1 MAGKT
6 TLLTRIL
13 IAASACVFVSFA
25 VFAVYLDNLQRSATT
40 VSVERGI
47 NAAGQQA
54 SQSIANWLHGRIT
67 MIDVLARQIAFTS
80 DDTEIK
86 EFVKNEALASEFI
99 LSFFGV
105 ESNGAFVTSPER
117 PVKPGYDPRKRPWY
131 QDAVSSNVPFLTEPY
146 ADSNTGELVVS
157 AVSAVRTKGE
167 LRGVM
172 GGDFSLKA
180 LSGMIASLDI
190 GSQGYAFLVNS
201 DGKILI
207 HPDAGMVTKSLADL
221 FPENTPAIGSG
232 MSETVRDGQAQLVS
246 FIPVTGLASAK
257 WYLGFAVD
265 AKAAYLPVEEFRA
278 AAVVATILSIIIV
291 VIGLAFALK
300 RIVIRPV
307 TEMTS
312 SMERLAAGDL
322 NVSIPGRDR
331 TDQIGSMAAAVGVF
345 LENAQERVRLEQEA
359 DANRSLSEKE
369 RIAREEQKAKEA
381 ADTQFAVDNLADALS
396 RLSEGDVSY
405 RISQPFA
412 QHLDMV
418 RENFNAS
425 AEKLQSALSRVANNA
440 RGIDAGAN
448 EIRSAADD
456 LAKRTEQQAASVEE
470 TAAALE
476 EITTTVKDST
486 RRAQE
491 AGELVSRARTGAE
504 QSGNVVRKAVVAMEQ
519 IEKSSSEI
527 SNIISVIDEIAFQ
540 TNLLALNAGVEAAR
554 AGEAGK
560 GFAVVA
566 QEVRELAQRSAS
578 AAKDIKALINT
589 SNTQV
594 QEGVE
599 LVGET
604 GRALETIVAEVQ
616 EINRHVMAIV
626 ESAQEQSSGLQQI
639 NTAVNQMD
647 QDTQK
652 NAAMVEEST
661 AASHGLAREAA
672 SLNQLLSQF
681 KLAGGYEAPVRAVT
695 PTERSAPS
703 PARALGRKVASAFN
717 GNAAVK
723 QDWEEF

>member
-1 MAGKT
+1 MSFLENAKIRTKILSLIVPVAVVGLAGVGFVSSNYKNADNNYSDF
-6 TLLTRIL
+6 ISQDA
-13 IAASACVFVSFA
+13 IAASELFRANTSLVA
-25 VFAVYLDNLQRSATT
+25 IGYDTT
-40 VSVERGI
+40 VGLMMTEQSVKP
-47 NAAGQQA
+47 
-54 SQSIANWLHGRIT
+54 
-67 MIDVLARQIAFTS
+67 
-80 DDTEIK
+80 TEI
-86 EFVKNEALASEFI
+86 EATYKKD
-99 LSFFGV
+99 V
-105 ESNGAFVTSPER
+105 
-117 PVKPGYDPRKRPWY
+117 
-131 QDAVSSNVPFLTEPY
+131 DAVSRRLDNAKKLVPEIGPQLDAMNDRAKTI
-146 ADSNTGELVVS
+146 
-157 AVSAVRTKGE
+157 
-167 LRGVM
+167 
-172 GGDFSLKA
+172 
-180 LSGMIASLDI
+180 IASLDKVW
-190 GSQGYAFLVNS
+190 GAMRTGDFQTGRKVL
-201 DGKILI
+201 L
-207 HPDAGMVTKSLADL
+207 DAGPAIEQWRTDIRGISEGNLQAVLTKSNELSDQTNSTIL
-221 FPENTPAIGSG
+221 TS
-232 MSETVRDGQAQLVS
+232 LVS
-246 FIPVTGLASAK
+246 LGVLFILAIVTSLWVSARGITGPISRLSARMVSLAGGETKPEIEGVNRKDEVGQMAQ
-257 WYLGFAVD
+257 AVS
-265 AKAAYLPVEEFRA
+265 VFR
-278 AAVVATILSIIIV
+278 
-291 VIGLAFALK
+291 
-300 RIVIRPV
+300 
-307 TEMTS
+307 
-312 SMERLAAGDL
+312 
-322 NVSIPGRDR
+322 
-331 TDQIGSMAAAVGVF
+331 
-345 LENAQERVRLEQEA
+345 ENALERARLEQEA

-369 RIAREEQKAKEA
+369 RIAREEQKAREA
-381 ADTQFAVDNLADALS
+381 ADTQFAVDNLANGLS

-405 RISQPFA
+405 RISQPFVD
-412 QHLDMV
+412 HLDVV
-418 RENFNAS
+418 RNNFNAS
-425 AEKLQSALSRVANNA
+425 AEKLQSALSRVAENA

-486 RRAQE
+486 KRAQE
-491 AGELVSRARTGAE
+491 AGHLVARARTGAE

-566 QEVRELAQRSAS
+566 QEVRELAQRSAN
-578 AAKDIKALINT
+578 AAKDIKALITT

-594 QEGVE
+594 QQGVE

-661 AASHGLAREAA
+661 AASHSLAREAA
-672 SLNQLLSQF
+672 SLNQLLGQF
-681 KLAGGYEAPVRAVT
+681 KLAGSYEAPVRAAT
-695 PTERSAPS
+695 QAERPAPS
-703 PARALGRKVASAFN
+703 PARALSRKIASAFN